1 MCNSVRV
8 LSVLANVSA
17 MAEFTILDAP
27 ETPAP
32 VFAFRALRNVIFGSP
47 NDDDEGSKEN
57 ASSPKQA
64 PTLRS
69 KISALTGPSLSPSKR
84 RKTNQYASPAKSIL
98 RTPGVPTPRK
108 QNTNVTFKDVTP
120 SLSPQLTRK
129 APALNVVLTP
139 EDAKGAVVAAQPSTK
154 RPLPIRPSE
163 TSNTVLKPAN
173 KNQAAPAS
181 KSSEQTS
188 ATFDVEAYKL
198 STEKEMKKLVRYG
211 QKMREYARKQDE
223 EHTKLRIALE
233 QLQKENEELRNRER
247 LRGANQMEEQEQRK
261 DVEEGRQRQ
270 VSTTRSGRKMS
281 NMEEEKQRARGTTDR
296 RHADSRSISAT
307 HRKADAR
314 ETNPPKHKP
323 VSPLKRKASTQLQPE
338 PSLARKTQDPVQPD
352 PQAAGSGV
360 DGKAPITGPGTA
372 RLPVERLAAARE
384 RIRLKAELRRKTI
397 PGASSPVNWNAL

>member
-1 MCNSVRV
+1 
-8 LSVLANVSA
+8 

-57 ASSPKQA
+57 RKSPNQA

-120 SLSPQLTRK
+120 SLSPELTRK
-129 APALNVVLTP
+129 TSTPSVLPMP
-139 EDAKGAVVAAQPSTK
+139 EDAKPAVVGTQLGFK
-154 RPLPIRPSE
+154 RPVQIRPSE
-163 TSNTVLKPAN
+163 TSNSAPKQAN
-173 KNQAAPAS
+173 KNQAAPVS
-181 KSSEQTS
+181 KYSEQTS

-223 EHTKLRIALE
+223 ENTKLKIALE
-233 QLQKENEELRNRER
+233 QLQKENEELRTRER
-247 LRGANQMEEQEQRK
+247 LRGVNQVGEREQRK
-261 DVEEGRQRQ
+261 NTAEAGQRQ
-270 VSTTRSGRKMS
+270 GSVTRSSRKMS
-281 NMEEEKQRARGTTDR
+281 DKEERKQLARGSTDE
-296 RHADSRSISAT
+296 RHADSTTTSVT
-307 HRKADAR
+307 HREADAP
-314 ETNPPKHKP
+314 EANPPKHKP
-323 VSPLKRKASTQLQPE
+323 TSPLKRKASTQLRPGSS
-338 PSLARKTQDPVQPD
+338 PARKAKVSIQPD
-352 PQAAGSGV
+352 HQANQSGE
-360 DGKAPITGPGTA
+360 GNIAPTSGPATA

-384 RIRLKAELRRKTI
+384 RIRLKAELRRKTV
-397 PGASSPVNWNAL
+397 PGTSSPVNWNAL